1 MPLSWTRQLRQS
13 SIASHQDVYSLV
25 DAAGLAITSQ
35 LDFSDP
41 DAAPDFTVLAFYKIF
56 GFPDLGGLIVRKKS
70 GHILSWRKYFGGG
83 TVNMLTVLHEAT
95 VQRKDNTI
103 HEGLEDGTLPFHSV
117 MALDCAIDDHKR
129 LYGSMK
135 TISQHTAFLAQRLY
149 AGLSRMTYPDGRS
162 LCKIYCDNTAGK
174 NPYADPETQG
184 ATIAFSVV
192 KADGTYVG
200 HSVVEQLA
208 NEKGIYLRTGGLCN
222 PGGIASYLKI
232 EPWQFKRAWSAGYR
246 FGNPE
251 PLEIIN
257 GKPIGVIRASLGAM
271 STMDDVDAL
280 LYFLLMTF
288 VEVPKED
295 TLSNLLDTFRKDSF
309 QTITET
315 PEKDSKSFYLD
326 DLNGFSSKEDINV
339 VQRNNYS
346 PPKQDGVVVQR
357 NGYSPPKLDMDLV
370 QRNNYSPP
378 KQDVDMLQRNGYST
392 PKEDANLTLRNGF
405 PSKQDVDP
413 LRQNGFSQKQDS
425 DLLHRN
431 DFSQKQDT
439 DLVHRNGFS
448 QKQDDDLIQIRRNGF
463 PSKQNADMLQLNGF
477 SANEDDD
484 MIHMN
489 GYSPDDDSQTRKE
502 TVFLPLT
509 KKGGIFATVAHHP
522 DRSPSTVSL
531 TGLSA
536 ISTLPKRT
544 QTSLSLSSMRPST
557 ASTSEEERK
566 QLATQ
571 NVLQKRLGITT
582 VALSGSDLPLMSG
595 GLGKDARSRTIS
607 EPGGRKGRGRG
618 RGQQVKGSLRFWGGE
633 KIRV

>member
-1 MPLSWTRQLRQS
+1 MKTGRRFPLAWTRRLRQS
-13 SIASHQDVYSLV
+13 SIASHQDIYSLV
-25 DAAGLAITSQ
+25 DAASLATTTQ

-41 DAAPDFTVLAFYKIF
+41 DAAPDFTTVAFYKIF

-70 GHILSWRKYFGGG
+70 GHIMTWRKYFGGG

-103 HEGLEDGTLPFHSV
+103 HDGLEDGTLPFHSI
-117 MALDCAIDDHKR
+117 MALGCAIDDHKR

-149 AGLSRMTYPDGRS
+149 AGLSRMSYPDGRS
-162 LCKIYCDNTAGK
+162 LCKIYCDNTSGK
-174 NPYADPETQG
+174 NPYTDPETQG
-184 ATIAFSVV
+184 ATISFSVV
-192 KADGTYVG
+192 KSDGTYVG
-200 HSVVEQLA
+200 HTVVEQLA
-208 NEKGIYLRTGGLCN
+208 NSKGIYLRAGALCN

-246 FGNPE
+246 FGGNSA

-257 GKPIGVIRASLGAM
+257 GKPTGVVRVSLGAM
-271 STMDDVDAL
+271 STMDDVDSL
-280 LYFLLMTF
+280 LYFLLTTF

-295 TLSNLLDTFRKDSF
+295 ALQNILETFRKDSF
-309 QTITET
+309 KTIAET
-315 PEKDSKSFYLD
+315 PEKDSETFYLD
-326 DLNGFSSKEDINV
+326 DLNDFT
-339 VQRNNYS
+339 
-346 PPKQDGVVVQR
+346 P
-357 NGYSPPKLDMDLV
+357 
-370 QRNNYSPP
+370 
-378 KQDVDMLQRNGYST
+378 T
-392 PKEDANLTLRNGF
+392 PKEDDDLVRLNGF
-405 PSKQDVDP
+405 PPRQDA
-413 LRQNGFSQKQDS
+413 
-425 DLLHRN
+425 
-431 DFSQKQDT
+431 
-439 DLVHRNGFS
+439 DLVLRNGFS
-448 QKQDDDLIQIRRNGF
+448 QKQDADPVHQSFSQKHDVDMVHRSFSQKQDADQVHRNGFSSKEDDDLIQIHRNGSNGF
-463 PSKQNADMLQLNGF
+463 SRKQDEDLIHLNGF
-477 SANEDDD
+477 SSKHDAD

-489 GYSPDDDSQTRKE
+489 GFSPNQDAQTRKE

-531 TGLSA
+531 TGLSS

-544 QTSLSLSSMRPST
+544 QTSLSLSSMRPSS

-595 GLGKDARSRTIS
+595 GLVGKDGGRSRTIS
-607 EPGGRKGRGRG
+607 EGGRKGPRG
-618 RGQQVKGSLRFWGGE
+618 RGQQTKGSLRFWGGE